1 MLKTRLAPVAIV
13 CLATLSMAQRSDAQQ
28 TSQLS
33 SEEIA
38 FHAVAAASNPA
49 ARVAAAEDFVASFP
63 KSSKRP
69 QVAKLVSDQL
79 PLLRNAQ
86 IAVSLLERARV
97 IFTSPEELEFLGPTA
112 LNIYVDSN
120 RIDDAFALASQMLSK
135 QPDDL
140 RTLIKITYLAA
151 QAARDRN
158 LKYANESAHYGLHAI
173 EIIEKDQR
181 PAGISD
187 SAWLDAKSKL
197 PSLYQQVGIISL
209 AQDKIV
215 DAKTQIGNSIKLNP
229 KDATSYALLGRVL
242 SGEYEK
248 SMTTYSGMQ
257 EDSKKEDEQKKLKA
271 LLDEVVDAY
280 AHAVALATGKREHQA
295 LMQQLV
301 PDLTNYYKISHDG
314 SVAGLKELIE
324 KYRY

>member
-1 MLKTRLAPVAIV
+1 MLNRTLAPIALV
-13 CLATLSMAQRSDAQQ
+13 CLAVILMAQRSDAQQ
-28 TSQLS
+28 TTQLS
-33 SEEIA
+33 PEEIA

-79 PLLRNAQ
+79 PLLRNAH
-86 IAVSLLERARV
+86 IAVSLVDRARV

-112 LNIYVDSN
+112 LTIYANGN

-135 QPDDL
+135 DPDDL

-158 LKYANESAHYGLHAI
+158 LKYANESYGLHAI
-173 EIIEKDQR
+173 EIIEKEQR

-187 SAWLDAKSKL
+187 PAWLEAKTKL
-197 PSLYQQVGIISL
+197 PGLYQQVGIISL
-209 AQDKIV
+209 AKGNVV
-215 DAKTQIGNSIKLNP
+215 DAKTQIGKSIKLNP
-229 KDATSYALLGRVL
+229 KDATSYSLLGRLL

-248 SMTTYSGMQ
+248 LMTTYREMP
-257 EDSKKEDEQKKLKA
+257 EDSTKQDEQKKLES

-301 PDLTNYYKISHDG
+301 PDLSSYYKIRHND